1 MAVGAYQRIEICQS
15 GPVFLS
21 RHDHGRE
28 TLDIELMADTLS
40 RRNDTNVLEG
50 ILGPLQEVI
59 TLAITGEFQLHIA
72 IHATRATGFVGNDRM
87 VDDKVAGNL
96 RVDLRRVSAQVR
108 AGFAHYREVDEYGNA
123 GKVLE
128 EDSCGTEFD
137 FAARL
142 ASGARLYQPVCK
154 LCCRLLIGSAT
165 QDILKQDGQR
175 IGKLLGTGNGSDRIV
190 RVLGIADLKLRGVLF
205 VGHAFISFIDDDRSR
220 CHASCLARC
229 FATLASQDLFTH
241 CLSQETERP

>member
-1 MAVGAYQRIEICQS
+1 MAVGAYKRIEICQS
-15 GPVFLS
+15 GLVFLS
-21 RHDHGRE
+21 RHDHGCE

-220 CHASCLARC
+220 CHAGCLARC
-229 FATLASQDLFTH
+229 LATFASQDLFTH